1 MKRLSGLD
9 ASFLYLETPSSYM
22 HVAGL
27 MILDPATAPVQ
38 WSFDEV
44 RDMYAARLHLAPPF
58 RRRLVEVPF
67 GVHHP
72 VWIEDP
78 DFDLD
83 FHLHHI
89 AVPQPGGVRQLATLA
104 EEIVARPLDRR
115 KPLWESW
122 IIEGLEHG
130 YIAVLT
136 KTHHAAIDGV
146 SGNEMTVAMLDVEPE
161 GRDVGSDTWAPEHVP
176 NEAELLAYAMR
187 SLVTQPAKLVGSL
200 TRTGSMALNLTRQN
214 RASDIAPPPAP
225 FTAPRTSWNHA
236 LSPHRSYAMTTLSL
250 DDAKVV
256 KREFGTTL
264 NDVVMAMCASSL
276 RSYLDGRG
284 ERVAQ
289 DLVAM
294 VPMSV
299 RGDDQSGTGGNRI
312 SSMLASLATT
322 IDDPVER
329 LLAISAGMRSAKD
342 QQNAIGASTL
352 QDWAEFAAP
361 AVAGRA
367 ARAYARYRLADRHR
381 PIFNLT
387 ISNVPGPPFPL
398 YSAGARMVANYP
410 MGPVNDGAGLNI
422 TVLSYMNQ
430 LDFGVVTCREL
441 IPDAWEIADGLG
453 AALDELKKR
462 AEPEPPKKQ
471 NKSKRQAKVVL
482 VHGAWHG
489 PWCWQGVVDAL
500 EAQGVD
506 VHAVEL
512 PLTSYDDDV
521 ATARKAIKAA
531 GKGAVVCGHS
541 YGGMVISRAAS
552 GLPVGR
558 VVYLT
563 AFMTDEGEPPM
574 DHMQAHPSPM
584 MAAIRTDGGVLT
596 VDPAMLHEAFYED
609 SDPDVVVEIEKLLR
623 PMPLGDTWVVDVE
636 PAWRQVPSTY
646 IVCTND
652 KAISEGAQRAMAGR
666 ADEVVEWDTD
676 HSPFLTRPV
685 DIADLL
691 AKHV

>member
-1 MKRLSGLD
+1 MQRLSGLD

-27 MILDPATAPVQ
+27 MVLDPTTAPRR
-38 WSFDEV
+38 WSFEEV
-44 RDMYAARLHLAPPF
+44 RDMMAERLHLAPPF

-67 GVHHP
+67 GLHHP

-89 AVPQPGGVRQLATLA
+89 AVPPPGASKQVAALA

-115 KPLWESW
+115 KPLWEAW

-146 SGNEMTVAMLDVEPE
+146 SGNEMTLAMLDTEPE
-161 GRDVGSDTWAPEHVP
+161 GRPVEPDPWKPDHVP
-176 NEAELLAYAMR
+176 NDFELVGYAMS
-187 SLVTQPAKLVGSL
+187 SLARQPVKLVSSL
-200 TRTGSMALNLTRQN
+200 GRSTAVAFNLTRRN
-214 RASDIAPPPAP
+214 RDSDIAPPPAP
-225 FTAPRTSWNHA
+225 FTAPRASWNHA
-236 LSPHRSYAMTTLSL
+236 VSPHRSYAMTTLSL

-256 KREFGTTL
+256 KNAFGTTL

-276 RSYLDGRG
+276 RAYLDERG
-284 ERVAQ
+284 EKLDQA
-289 DLVAM
+289 LVAM

-299 RGDDQSGTGGNRI
+299 RTTDQSGEGGNRI

-329 LLAISAGMRSAKD
+329 LLAISAGMRQAKD

-398 YSAGARMVANYP
+398 YSAGARVVANYP
-410 MGPVNDGAGLNI
+410 MGPINDGAGLNI
-422 TVLSYMNQ
+422 TVLSYMHQ

-441 IPDAWEIADGLG
+441 IPDAWTIADGLG
-453 AALDELKKR
+453 EALAELHKR
-462 AEPEPPKKQ
+462 AEAPAKKAPA
-471 NKSKRQAKVVL
+471 AKK
-482 VHGAWHG
+482 AK
-489 PWCWQGVVDAL
+489 ARS
-500 EAQGVD
+500 
-506 VHAVEL
+506 
-512 PLTSYDDDV
+512 TS
-521 ATARKAIKAA
+521 
-531 GKGAVVCGHS
+531 KGA
-541 YGGMVISRAAS
+541 
-552 GLPVGR
+552 
-558 VVYLT
+558 
-563 AFMTDEGEPPM
+563 
-574 DHMQAHPSPM
+574 
-584 MAAIRTDGGVLT
+584 
-596 VDPAMLHEAFYED
+596 
-609 SDPDVVVEIEKLLR
+609 
-623 PMPLGDTWVVDVE
+623 
-636 PAWRQVPSTY
+636 
-646 IVCTND
+646 
-652 KAISEGAQRAMAGR
+652 
-666 ADEVVEWDTD
+666 
-676 HSPFLTRPV
+676 
-685 DIADLL
+685 
-691 AKHV
+691 

>member
-1 MKRLSGLD
+1 
-9 ASFLYLETPSSYM
+9 M

-27 MILDPATAPVQ
+27 MVLDPVTAPVA

-58 RRRLVEVPF
+58 RRRLVDVPL
-67 GVHHP
+67 GLHHP
-72 VWIEDP
+72 LWIEDP

-83 FHLHHI
+83 FHIRHI
-89 AVPQPGGVRQLATLA
+89 AVPAPGGPHQLAALA

-115 KPLWESW
+115 KPLWEAW
-122 IIEGLEHG
+122 VIEGLEHG
-130 YIAVLT
+130 YVAVLT

-146 SGNEMTVAMLDVEPE
+146 SGNELTLAMLDTEPE
-161 GRDVGSDTWAPEHVP
+161 GRDVGTDTWKPERVP
-176 NEAELLAYAMR
+176 NDLEVMSYALSSLAR
-187 SLVTQPAKLVGSL
+187 QPAKLAGSL
-200 TRTGSMALNLTRQN
+200 SRTGSTVLNLTRQN
-214 RASDIAPPPAP
+214 RQSDIAPPPAP
-225 FTAPRTSWNHA
+225 FSAPRTSWNHA
-236 LSPHRSYAMTTLSL
+236 ISAHRSYAMTTLSL

-256 KREFGTTL
+256 KNAFGTTL
-264 NDVVMAMCASSL
+264 NDVVMAMCAGSI
-276 RSYLDGRG
+276 RSYLDRRG
-284 ERVAQ
+284 EHIDAP
-289 DLVAM
+289 LVAM

-299 RGDDQSGTGGNRI
+299 RTGDQSGEGGNRI

-329 LLAISAGMRSAKD
+329 LLAISAGMRQAKD
-342 QQNAIGASTL
+342 QQNAIGATTL

-361 AVAGRA
+361 AVFGRA
-367 ARAYARYRLADRHR
+367 VRTYARYRLADRHR

-387 ISNVPGPPFPL
+387 ISNVPGPAFPL
-398 YSAGARMVANYP
+398 YSAGAQMVANYP
-410 MGPVNDGAGLNI
+410 MGPINDGAGLNI
-422 TVLSYMNQ
+422 TVLSYMHQ

-441 IPDAWEIADGLG
+441 ISDAWPIADGLG
-453 AALDELKKR
+453 DALDELKKR
-462 AEPEPPKKQ
+462 AEPAT
-471 NKSKRQAKVVL
+471 SKAATSKARKQAKVVL

-489 PWCWQGVVDAL
+489 SWCWDAVVEAL

-521 ATARKAIKAA
+521 KAARKAIRAA
-531 GKGAVVCGHS
+531 GKGVVVCGHS

-563 AFMTDEGEPPM
+563 AFMTDQGEEPM
-574 DHMQAHPSPM
+574 QHMQANPSPM
-584 MAAIRTDGGVLT
+584 MAAIRTDDGVLT
-596 VDPAMLHEAFYED
+596 VDPEMLHEAFYED
-609 SDPDVVVEIEKLLR
+609 SDAARVAEIQKLLR
-623 PMPLGDTWVVDVE
+623 PMPLGDTWMVEVE
-636 PAWRQVPSTY
+636 PAWRQAPSTY
-646 IVCTND
+646 VICMND
-652 KAISEGAQRAMAGR
+652 KAIDQAAQRAMAVR

-676 HSPFLTRPV
+676 HSPFLTRPA

>member
-1 MKRLSGLD
+1 MQRLSGLD

-38 WSFDEV
+38 WTFDEV
-44 RDMYAARLHLAPPF
+44 RDMYAARLQLAPPF
-58 RRRLVEVPF
+58 RRRLVEVPL
-67 GVHHP
+67 GLHHP

-89 AVPQPGGVRQLATLA
+89 AVPPPGGAHQLATLA

-146 SGNEMTVAMLDVEPE
+146 SGNEMTLAMLDTEPG
-161 GRDVGSDTWAPEHVP
+161 GREIGPDTWKPERVP
-176 NEAELLAYAMR
+176 NDFELMGFAMR
-187 SLVTQPAKLVGSL
+187 SLSRQPGKLVTSL
-200 TRTGSMALNLTRQN
+200 GRTTGSVLNLTRQS
-214 RASDIAPPPAP
+214 RRSDIAPPPAP
-225 FTAPRTSWNHA
+225 FSAPRTSWNHA
-236 LSPHRSYAMTTLSL
+236 LSPHRSYAMKTLSL

-256 KREFGTTL
+256 KNAFGTTL

-276 RSYLDGRG
+276 RSYLDAKG
-284 ERVAQ
+284 ERIDAP
-289 DLVAM
+289 LVAM

-299 RGDDQSGTGGNRI
+299 RTDSQSGEGGNRI

-329 LLAISAGMRSAKD
+329 LLAISAGMRQAKE
-342 QQNAIGASTL
+342 QQNAIGASML

-361 AVAGRA
+361 AVFGRA
-367 ARAYARYRLADRHR
+367 VRTYARYRLADRHR

-398 YSAGARMVANYP
+398 YSAGARVVSNYP
-410 MGPVNDGAGLNI
+410 MGPINDGAGLNI

-441 IPDAWEIADGLG
+441 LPDAWAIADGLG
-453 AALDELKKR
+453 DALDELKVR
-462 AEPEPPKKQ
+462 AVPRAPKKQ
-471 NKSKRQAKVVL
+471 KQAKVVL

-489 PWCWQGVVDAL
+489 PWCWEGVVDEL
-500 EAQGVD
+500 ETRGVTVD
-506 VHAVEL
+506 AVEL
-512 PLTSYDDDV
+512 PLTSYADDV
-521 ATARKAIKAA
+521 AAARRAIKAA

-541 YGGMVISRAAS
+541 YGGMVISQAAS

-563 AFMTDEGEPPM
+563 AFMTDEGEEPM
-574 DHMQAHPSPM
+574 QHMQAHPSPM
-584 MAAIRTDGGVLT
+584 MGAIRTDGGVLS
-596 VDPAMLHEAFYED
+596 VDPTMLHEAFYED
-609 SDPDVVVEIEKLLR
+609 SDAKVVADIEKLLR
-623 PMPLGDTWVVDVE
+623 PMPLGDTWLVTRE
-636 PAWRQVPSTY
+636 PAWRQAPSTY
-646 IVCTND
+646 VVCTND
-652 KAISEGAQRAMAGR
+652 KAISEGAQRAMAVR
-666 ADEVVEWDTD
+666 ADEIVEWDTD
-676 HSPFLTRPV
+676 HSPFLTRPG

-691 AKHV
+691 SKHV

>member
-89 AVPQPGGVRQLATLA
+89 AVPQPGGARQLATLA

-187 SLVTQPAKLVGSL
+187 SSSTQPAKLVLSL
-200 TRTGSMALNLTRQN
+200 DRTGSGVLNVSRRNRQP
-214 RASDIAPPPAP
+214 DIAPPPAP
-225 FTAPRTSWNHA
+225 FSAPRASWNHA
-236 LSPHRSYAMTTLSL
+236 LSPHRSYAMTSLSL
-250 DDAKVV
+250 DDAKAV
-256 KREFGTTL
+256 KNAFGTTL
-264 NDVVMAMCASSL
+264 NDVVMAMCASAL
-276 RSYLDGRG
+276 RSYIDARG
-284 ERVAQ
+284 EKLEQ

-299 RGDDQSGTGGNRI
+299 RTGDRNERWRQPVAT
-312 SSMLASLATT
+312 MLASLATT

-329 LLAISAGMRSAKD
+329 CSRSAPACARRRSSRARSV
-342 QQNAIGASTL
+342 QQPCRTGQSSRHRL
-352 QDWAEFAAP
+352 SL
-361 AVAGRA
+361 GRA
-367 ARAYARYRLADRHR
+367 VRAYARYRLADHHR

-410 MGPVNDGAGLNI
+410 MGPINDGAGLNI
-422 TVLSYMNQ
+422 TVVSYMNQ

-453 AALDELKKR
+453 AALDELRKR
-462 AEPEPPKKQ
+462 AEPE
-471 NKSKRQAKVVL
+471 RAEEAEQAEAPGQGRARARRVARPVVL
-482 VHGAWHG
+482 
-489 PWCWQGVVDAL
+489 
-500 EAQGVD
+500 
-506 VHAVEL
+506 
-512 PLTSYDDDV
+512 
-521 ATARKAIKAA
+521 
-531 GKGAVVCGHS
+531 
-541 YGGMVISRAAS
+541 
-552 GLPVGR
+552 
-558 VVYLT
+558 
-563 AFMTDEGEPPM
+563 
-574 DHMQAHPSPM
+574 
-584 MAAIRTDGGVLT
+584 
-596 VDPAMLHEAFYED
+596 
-609 SDPDVVVEIEKLLR
+609 
-623 PMPLGDTWVVDVE
+623 
-636 PAWRQVPSTY
+636 
-646 IVCTND
+646 
-652 KAISEGAQRAMAGR
+652 AGR
-666 ADEVVEWDTD
+666 RRRARGARRRRRMP
-676 HSPFLTRPV
+676 SSSR
-685 DIADLL
+685 
-691 AKHV
+691 